1 MIEIPRWIQG
11 VMLAAMLLVV
21 VGVPLRV
28 IWEMRRDARGRR
40 RLLEGLADRLGA
52 RMEGGWVAFT
62 AEQRPAR
69 LRAESERE
77 LELRVDE
84 AISPKVPFRAC
95 SGRWGPPWIVPG
107 CSRVRLGDPM
117 ADREWRIW
125 TTRGFGALLQDVVL
139 QPTPEPLVESL
150 AVLRGI
156 PGVKRVDLS
165 LSPDSGLRLRLSL
178 AGSDLI
184 YRPDLVEAALHHA
197 CRIHRRLAELA

>member
-1 MIEIPRWIQG
+1 MIEIPRWIQA
-11 VMLAAMLLVV
+11 VMLAAMALVV

-28 IWEMRRDARGRR
+28 LWELRRDARGRR

-52 RMEGGWVAFT
+52 RMEGGRVAFT
-62 AEQRPAR
+62 AEGRPVWI
-69 LRAESERE
+69 RAESERE

-84 AISPKVPFRAC
+84 AVSPKAPFRAS
-95 SGRWGPPWIVPG
+95 SGRWGAPWIVPG

-125 TTRGFGALLQDVVL
+125 TTRGFGALLQDAVL

-150 AVLRGI
+150 AVLRRI
-156 PGVKRVDLS
+156 PGVKRVDLA
-165 LSPDSGLRLRLSL
+165 LSPDSGLRLRLNL
-178 AGSDLI
+178 EGEDLV

-197 CRIHRRLAELA
+197 CRIHRRLVELA